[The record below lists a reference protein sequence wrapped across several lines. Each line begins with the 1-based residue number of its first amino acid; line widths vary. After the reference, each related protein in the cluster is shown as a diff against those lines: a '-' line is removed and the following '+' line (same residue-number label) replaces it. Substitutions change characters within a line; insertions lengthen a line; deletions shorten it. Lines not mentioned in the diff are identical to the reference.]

1 MQTEHVQFDKLQCA
15 YRYSSKPPALP
26 SKRAVA
32 DASMVKRDGAAL
44 LQWAARLTCLLT
56 SVKAEWHVT
65 GVATAAFETVDKV
78 LALLSSPQVC
88 VNIVNNSQQR

>member
-1 MQTEHVQFDKLQCA
+1 
-15 YRYSSKPPALP
+15 
-26 SKRAVA
+26 
-32 DASMVKRDGAAL
+32 MVKRDGAAL
-44 LQWAARLTCLLT
+44 LQWAARLACLLT

-88 VNIVNNSQQR
+88 W